1 MNRKIARSSIYIL
14 LMFASISWL
23 DIGDDSEKY
32 TYEVKS
38 GDTLYEIARD
48 FGNTNWWIDIYQKNR
63 DEIANPDLIYPGQM
77 FVIPSFIIQKFQ
89 RSIDQDALG
98 NALAMSREFRKQKDL
113 LTEKD
118 KLKEFRSAFEKLVK
132 VERDVEEPTEKQTL
146 EYSGLGFGVMV
157 LDETRSKMG
166 SNFYSIFYKHWKA
179 PEGARNATITISE
192 QPMPSMGTLVQVEID
207 NQVVFRN
214 RLQPKYYQNELAAK
228 RAVQICR
235 YRLQRMS
242 ATQDEY
248 AGY

>member
-1 MNRKIARSSIYIL
+1 MSRRIDRSSIYIL
-14 LMFASISWL
+14 LTFASIWWL
-23 DIGDDSEKY
+23 GIGDDSESFK
-32 TYEVKS
+32 YEVKR

-48 FGNTNWWIDIYQKNR
+48 FGDTNWWIDIYRENSNN
-63 DEIANPDLIYPGQM
+63 ISNPDLIYPGQT
-77 FVIPSFIIQKFQ
+77 FVIPSFIVQSFH
-89 RSIDQDALG
+89 RSIDQKALG
-98 NALAMSREFRKQKDL
+98 SVLAMSREFRAKKDL
-113 LTEKD
+113 LTEKA

-132 VERDVEEPTEKQTL
+132 AERDIEQATEEQKL
-146 EYSGLGFGVMV
+146 DYSDLGFGVMV

-166 SNFYSIFYKHWKA
+166 GNFYSIFYKHWRA
-179 PEGARNATITISE
+179 PEGARNSTITISE

-214 RLQPKYYQNELAAK
+214 RLQPKYYQNEQAAK

>member
-1 MNRKIARSSIYIL
+1 MSRRIDRSSIYIL
-14 LMFASISWL
+14 LMFASIWWL
-23 DIGDDSEKY
+23 GIGDDSESY
-32 TYEVKS
+32 TYEVKR

-48 FGNTNWWIDIYQKNR
+48 FGNTNWWIDIYQENR
-63 DEIANPDLIYPGQM
+63 NEIANPDLIYPGQT
-77 FVIPSFIIQKFQ
+77 FVIPSFIVQKFQ
-89 RSIDQDALG
+89 RSIDQNAL
-98 NALAMSREFRKQKDL
+98 NHVLAMSREMSAQKDI

-132 VERDVEEPTEKQTL
+132 AERDVEEPTKKQTL
-146 EYSGLGFGVMV
+146 DYSGLGFGVMV

-166 SNFYSIFYKHWKA
+166 GNFYSTFYKHWEA
-179 PEGARNATITISE
+179 PEGAKNSTITISE

-214 RLQPKYYQNELAAK
+214 RLQPKYYQNEQAAK

-235 YRLQRMS
+235 YHLQRMS
-242 ATQDEY
+242 ATQDEF